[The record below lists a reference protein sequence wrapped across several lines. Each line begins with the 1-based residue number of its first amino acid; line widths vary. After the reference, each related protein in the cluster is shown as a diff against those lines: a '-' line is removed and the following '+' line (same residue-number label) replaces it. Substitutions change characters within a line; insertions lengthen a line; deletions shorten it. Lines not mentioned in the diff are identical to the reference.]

1 MKDPWP
7 QNRSYS
13 TKSRSNT
20 TPLVF
25 AAILIVLM
33 VTTCLVATRD
43 RRGYDVPP
51 ATPTPMQQLR

>member
-1 MKDPWP
+1 MTDPWP

-13 TKSRSNT
+13 TKRRSNT

-43 RRGYDVPP
+43 RPGYDTP
-51 ATPTPMQQLR
+51 AQAPSPIQQLR